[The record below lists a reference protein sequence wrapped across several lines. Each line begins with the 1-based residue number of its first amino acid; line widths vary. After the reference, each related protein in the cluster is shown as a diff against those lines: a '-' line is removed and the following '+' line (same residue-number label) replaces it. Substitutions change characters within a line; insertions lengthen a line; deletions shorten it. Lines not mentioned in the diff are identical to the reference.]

1 MNKMNRLKFVLA
13 SLCVVLV
20 TSSLSAQSILDYKVQ
35 LTDNLVK
42 VCSMGKYGIMT
53 NDGTSVVSVE
63 FDDIIFSDDSLAV
76 LTKNGNEIWG
86 SVGLDGVAHVF
97 KKTKCKTVPNKAYF
111 SEGYLVVQHKNGKY
125 MFMDREGKFL
135 KVGDTVQKVWFD
147 SQNSP
152 RPFLNGYA
160 SGKRVKDN
168 AWYHVDKKGRQR
180 FKLDNG
186 VSIFRSA
193 VHDNNGKMECVIY
206 TTDGV
211 YLCQEAPST
220 YYAKITQILEPFP
233 PHPES
238 VFDNESGY
246 YVTKFQGSASN
257 LVLYADAQGRIV
269 KYTRD
274 DMGEVYL
281 NEDARPVVKQEEIV
295 VEEVVEEKAVPVFDI
310 EKDLNISLR
319 YSTVKASSDY
329 DARITVVLTNNSE
342 VPSGDI
348 KVKVSYEDKSISR
361 TESIEPGKGET
372 ITAVVDARMR
382 QTSKNVSFKITA
394 TDADGK
400 SVSVT
405 KQATILQ
412 YRPN

>member
-1 MNKMNRLKFVLA
+1 MNRYKFALVCI
-13 SLCVVLV
+13 CVVLGV
-20 TSSLSAQSILDYKVQ
+20 ISLSAQSTLDYKVQ

-42 VCSMGKYGIMT
+42 VCSMGKYGVMT

-76 LTKNGNEIWG
+76 LTKNGHEVWG
-86 SVGLDGVAHVF
+86 SVGLDGVAHFF
-97 KKTKCKTVPNKAYF
+97 KKSICKTVPNKTYF
-111 SEGYLVVQHKNGKY
+111 SEGYLLVQHKNGKY
-125 MFMDREGKFL
+125 MFIDRQGNFL

-147 SQNSP
+147 SNDSP

-168 AWYHVDKKGRQR
+168 AWYHVDKNGRRR
-180 FKLDNG
+180 FKLTNG

-193 VHDNNGKMECVIY
+193 VHDNNGNMECVIY

-211 YLCQEAPST
+211 YLCQEDSVT
-220 YYAKITQILEPFP
+220 YYAKITQILDPYP

-238 VFDNESGY
+238 VADNEIGFV
-246 YVTKFQGSASN
+246 VTKFHGSANN
-257 LVLYADAQGRIV
+257 LVLYSDPQGRVV
-269 KYTRD
+269 KYNRD
-274 DMGEVYL
+274 DKGEVYL
-281 NEDARPVVKQEEIV
+281 MEEARPVVKQEDVV
-295 VEEVVEEKAVPVFDI
+295 VEEIVEEPVAPVFDI

-319 YSTVKASSDY
+319 NSTVKASADY
-329 DARITVVLTNNSE
+329 DARVTVVLMNNSE
-342 VPSGDI
+342 VQSGDI
-348 KVKVSYEDKSISR
+348 KVNVSYEGKAISR
-361 TESIEPGKGET
+361 TESIEPGKSKNVV
-372 ITAVVDARMR
+372 AVVDARMR
-382 QTSKNVSFKITA
+382 QPSKNVSFKITA

>member
-42 VCSMGKYGIMT
+42 VCSMGKYGVMT
-53 NDGTSVVSVE
+53 NDGISVVSVE

-86 SVGLDGVAHVF
+86 SVGLDGVAHIF
-97 KKTKCKTVPNKAYF
+97 KKSICKTVQNKAYF
-111 SEGYLVVQHKNGKY
+111 SEGYIVVQHKNGKY
-125 MFMDREGKFL
+125 MFMDREGDFL
-135 KVGDTVQKVWFD
+135 KIRETVQNVWFD
-147 SQNSP
+147 DDKLT

-160 SGKRVKDN
+160 SGWRTKDN
-168 AWYHVDKKGRQR
+168 AMYHVDLNGRRR
-180 FKLDNG
+180 FN
-186 VSIFRSA
+186 FRGNVTTYRTA
-193 VHDNNGKMECVIY
+193 VHNNNGKMECVII
-206 TTDGV
+206 TPSGV
-211 YLCQEAPST
+211 YRCQEDSL
-220 YYAKITQILEPFP
+220 YYANIIETLESTPNYVS
-233 PHPES
+233 E
-238 VFDNESGY
+238 FDSESGY
-246 YVTKFQGSASN
+246 VVLKFNSYYHGI
-257 LVLYADAQGRIV
+257 LYLDSKGRAV
-269 KYTRD
+269 KFSRD
-274 DMGEVYL
+274 DKGEVYFI
-281 NEDARPVVKQEEIV
+281 EEARPVVKQEEVV
-295 VEEVVEEKAVPVFDI
+295 VEEVVEEQAAPVFDI
-310 EKDLNISLR
+310 EKDLNIRLR

-361 TESIEPGKGET
+361 TESIEPGKDET
-372 ITAVVDARMR
+372 VTAVVDARMR

>member
-1 MNKMNRLKFVLA
+1 MNRLKFVLV
-13 SLCVVLV
+13 SLCFVLGAI
-20 TSSLSAQSILDYKVQ
+20 SLSAQSSLGYEIP
-35 LTDNLVK
+35 LTDDLIK
-42 VCSMGKYGIMT
+42 VCSGGKYGIMT
-53 NDGTSVVSVE
+53 NDGISVVSVE

-86 SVGLDGVAHVF
+86 SVGLDGVAHIF
-97 KKTKCKTVPNKAYF
+97 KKSICKTVQNKAYF
-111 SEGYLVVQHKNGKY
+111 SEGYIVVQHKNGKY
-125 MFMDREGKFL
+125 MFMDREGDFL
-135 KVGDTVQKVWFD
+135 KIRETVQNVWFD
-147 SQNSP
+147 SPETP

-160 SGKRVKDN
+160 SGKRAKDN

-180 FKLDNG
+180 FKLTNG
-186 VSIFRSA
+186 VSLFRSA
-193 VHDNNGKMECVIY
+193 VHDNNGNMECVIF

-211 YLCQEAPST
+211 YLCQEDPLT
-220 YYAKITQILEPFP
+220 YSARIKQVLEPFP
-233 PHPES
+233 PHPDPVPDPEK
-238 VFDNESGY
+238 GY
-246 YVTKFQGSASN
+246 VVTKFLGSPTN
-257 LVLYADAQGRIV
+257 LVLYADAQGRIF

-274 DMGEVYL
+274 DKGEVYL
-281 NEDARPVVKQEEIV
+281 IDEARPVVKHEEVV
-295 VEEVVEEKAVPVFDI
+295 VEEVAVEPEAPVFDI

-319 YSTVKASSDY
+319 YSSVRASEDY
-329 DARITVVLTNNSE
+329 EARVTIVLKNNSE

-372 ITAVVDARMR
+372 VTAVVDARMR

>member
-35 LTDNLVK
+35 LTDDLVK
-42 VCSMGKYGIMT
+42 VCSGGKYGVMT
-53 NDGTSVVSVE
+53 NDGISVVSVE

-97 KKTKCKTVPNKAYF
+97 KKTTCKTVPNKAYF

-125 MFMDREGKFL
+125 MFMDRKGDFL
-135 KVGDTVQKVWFD
+135 KVRETIQNVWFD
-147 SQNSP
+147 TQET

-160 SGKRVKDN
+160 SGIRIKDN
-168 AWYHVDKKGRQR
+168 AWYHVDKNGRRR
-180 FKLDNG
+180 FN
-186 VSIFRSA
+186 FRGNVTTYRTA
-193 VHDNNGKMECVIY
+193 VHDNNGKMECVIC
-206 TTDGV
+206 TPSGV
-211 YLCQEAPST
+211 YRCQEDT
-220 YYAKITQILEPFP
+220 LYYANVIETLETTPKFLS
-233 PHPES
+233 EY
-238 VFDNESGY
+238 DEESGY
-246 YVTKFQGSASN
+246 IVLKFDSHYHG
-257 LVLYADAQGRIV
+257 VLSLDSHLRAV
-269 KYTRD
+269 KFSRD
-274 DMGEVYL
+274 DKGEVYFI
-281 NEDARPVVKQEEIV
+281 EEARPAAEPEVEVV
-295 VEEVVEEKAVPVFDI
+295 EVVEEKAVPVFDI

-372 ITAVVDARMR
+372 VTAVVDARMR